1 LEERSVNGSIFRRP
15 YVVLRC
21 LLSDLCYNGPGY
33 FNIIT

>member
-21 LLSDLCYNGPGY
+21 LLSDLCYNEPGY